1 MLSRPGD
8 QKVGEVDAFERP
20 MHARQR
26 RHKTHESSETSHID
40 MFLKEQWAVA
50 GEDNFSLSFFFFFFL
65 WQNIL
70 LLPSPQPS

>member
-8 QKVGEVDAFERP
+8 QEVGEVDAFERP

-40 MFLKEQWAVA
+40 TFLKEQWDVA
-50 GEDNFSLSFFFFFFL
+50 GEDNFS
-65 WQNIL
+65 
-70 LLPSPQPS
+70 